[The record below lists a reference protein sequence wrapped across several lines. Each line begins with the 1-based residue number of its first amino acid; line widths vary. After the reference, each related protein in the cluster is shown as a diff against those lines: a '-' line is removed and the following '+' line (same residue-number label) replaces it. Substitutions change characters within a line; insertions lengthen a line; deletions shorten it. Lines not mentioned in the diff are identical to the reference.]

1 MEWLAF
7 GWFALM
13 VLFLILESATVTL
26 ISVWFAAGSLVAMA
40 AAMLGAQLWLQA
52 VLFTVVS
59 CILLGCLRPFV
70 SKLMKPGIVKTNA
83 DAVVGTTG
91 YLLEA
96 ADNLRGT
103 GRIKLGGVEWTA
115 RSATDAVIPEDT
127 LVRVERIEGVKVFVR
142 EV

>member
-1 MEWLAF
+1 MEYIAF
-7 GWFALM
+7 GWFGLM
-13 VLFLILESATVTL
+13 VLFLILESSTVSL
-26 ISVWFAAGSLVAMA
+26 ISVWFAAGSLVAMIA
-40 AAMLGAQLWLQA
+40 ALLGAEIWLQA
-52 VLFTVVS
+52 VLFVLVS
-59 CILLGCLRPFV
+59 CVLLGCLRPFV
-70 SKLMKPGIVKTNA
+70 RKLVKPRIVRTNA

-91 YLLEA
+91 YLLET

-127 LVRVERIEGVKVFVR
+127 LVQVERIEGVKVFVR

>member
-1 MEWLAF
+1 MEYIAF
-7 GWFALM
+7 GWFGLM
-13 VLFLILESATVTL
+13 VLFLILESSTVSL
-26 ISVWFAAGSLVAMA
+26 ISVWFAAGSLVAMIA
-40 AAMLGAQLWLQA
+40 ALLGAEIWLQA
-52 VLFTVVS
+52 VLFVLVS
-59 CILLGCLRPFV
+59 CVLLGCLRPFV
-70 SKLMKPGIVKTNA
+70 RKLVKPKIVRTNA

-91 YLLEA
+91 YLLET

-127 LVRVERIEGVKVFVR
+127 LVQVERIEGVKVFVR